1 MRKLQCLLTGRIK
14 THPQVS
20 IIFLKRIDH
29 PKIRTVM
36 FTHPQVVPKKYFEK
50 CPFFLSLHTMKLNG
64 VQCCFG
70 PLWLSLNGQKKQL
83 KHSSKYFFCV
93 SQIFF
98 FFVHFIIVSSAVL
111 QEMPLSVQLFSVT
124 TCKSLNMF

>member
-1 MRKLQCLLTGRIK
+1 
-14 THPQVS
+14 
-20 IIFLKRIDH
+20 
-29 PKIRTVM
+29 M

-98 FFVHFIIVSSAVL
+98 FFCAFYH
-111 QEMPLSVQLFSVT
+111 
-124 TCKSLNMF
+124 C